1 MLSKENMRVS
11 STNIP
16 KTNATLEIKHTI
28 DNIANGY
35 DKDTE
40 YLQQYQ
46 YLVREYLAK
55 SGSRGVLIFHS
66 PGFGKSI
73 TAASITEYIR
83 QHEPT
88 RKIILLLSKSLQDN
102 FRGNIRKYIKA
113 TGSDRSGK
121 SGKSEEPDTVLDT
134 KYKFVS
140 LNASNMYTQISSI
153 DKTEA
158 AIEYDKSLGKLDDMF
173 IGTGAF
179 LENSII
185 IIDEVH
191 NFSVSIKNG
200 SKNATTLYNK
210 IMHTKNIKLVFLTGT
225 PIVNTPFELVPIFNM
240 LRGYIR
246 DGRERG
252 TLFPENEEKFNAF
265 FVDYENN
272 DILNKEVFQNRITGL
287 CSYYGNRYFGD
298 QRITGFPEEKPLKIV
313 PVVMSDFQL
322 VKYQEIRSIEEKEE
336 SGRFSKTQR
345 AERFIDKNRSDSK
358 SSYRIRSRQVCNF
371 AIPDYAMEE
380 FRDGNSIRK
389 RANVYKIKQ
398 SDLKNLHKYSPKFME
413 IIHNIKLTPNVL
425 NVVYSEFVETGINL
439 LAMVLKETEGYVYW
453 RDNPANTKPDD
464 IAGNEFDLGDM
475 SESQKKMEKKSV
487 KSVKSYALI
496 SGNVPFSER
505 SHIIKVFNS
514 KDNMDGKLI
523 SILLIS
529 RSGSEGLTL
538 KNVRAI
544 HIMEPF
550 WNYARIEQI
559 IARGSRYLSHKEL
572 PEESRDI
579 QPYLYIMEF
588 PSGTNKEDGELTT
601 DRKLL
606 KSAISGKILR
616 EKFEITLIES
626 SIDCSFHKKSL
637 SDDIQNTIDCHMCL
651 PNNRPLY
658 NTDINS
664 DILHNNCTP
673 FSLTERYIKAVDIDG
688 KDYYYSDEVGITIY
702 EFDDSIGNYIEMR
715 KDNPMYAN
723 ITKKILGLPYES

>member
-1 MLSKENMRVS
+1 MLSKENMKALS
-11 STNIP
+11 NIP
-16 KTNATLEIKHTI
+16 KTNATLEIKQTI

-46 YLVREYLAK
+46 YLVREYLTK
-55 SGSRGVLIFHS
+55 SGSRGILLFHS

-83 QHEPT
+83 KHEPK

-102 FRGNIRKYIKA
+102 FRNNIRKYIKS
-113 TGSDRSGK
+113 TESGESDK
-121 SGKSEEPDTVLDT
+121 SDDILDT

-153 DKTEA
+153 DKNEIG
-158 AIEYDKSLGKLDDMF
+158 IEYDKSLGKLNDMF
-173 IGTGAF
+173 MGTGAF

-185 IIDEVH
+185 VIDEVH

-210 IMHTKNIKLVFLTGT
+210 IMHTKNIKLIFLTGT

-240 LRGYIR
+240 LNGYIKN
-246 DGRERG
+246 GRVHN
-252 TLFPENEEKFNAF
+252 TLFPENEEKFNTF
-265 FVDYENN
+265 FVDYETNN
-272 DILNKEVFQNRITGL
+272 IRNKDVFQNRITGL

-298 QRITGFPEEKPLKIV
+298 QRIRGFPEEKPLKIV
-313 PVVMSDFQL
+313 PIVMSDFQL

-345 AERFIDKNRSDSK
+345 AERFIDKSRSDSK

-380 FRDGNSIRK
+380 FRDGNSTRK

-398 SDLKNLHKYSPKFME
+398 VDLQNLSKYSPKFVQ
-413 IIHNIKLTPNVL
+413 IIQNIKLAPNVL

-453 RDNPANTKPDD
+453 RDNPMNIKSDD
-464 IAGNEFDLGDM
+464 IAGSEFDLGDM
-475 SESQKKMEKKSV
+475 GGSRKKPDGKSD
-487 KSVKSYALI
+487 KFIKSYALI
-496 SGNVPFSER
+496 SGNVPFLER

-514 KDNMDGKLI
+514 KDNMEGKLI
-523 SILLIS
+523 SVLLIS

-550 WNYARIEQI
+550 WNYARIEQV

-572 PEESRDI
+572 PEESRNI
-579 QPYLYIMEF
+579 QPYLYVMEF
-588 PSGTNKEDGELTT
+588 PPGTNKGDDDPTT

-606 KSAISGKILR
+606 QSAISGKILR

-626 SIDCSFHKKSL
+626 SIDCSFHKQSL
-637 SDDIQNTIDCHMCL
+637 SDDIQNTINCHMCL

-688 KDYYYSDEVGITIY
+688 KEYYYSDEVGITIY
-702 EFDDSIGNYIEMR
+702 EFDDTIGNYVEMR
-715 KDNPMYAN
+715 KDNPLYAD